1 MAYITG
7 ADLDRVLE
15 RRKDKDSLGVKLAA
29 AIALIDGVL
38 DDYGEQAVA
47 LSFNGGKDCT
57 VLLHLFAAVLYARHN
72 TRSHPTPRAVPP
84 TPTAAPRRDK
94 PVLNA
99 SFRAYAEG
107 QDGPPYDEPMLSA
120 SFRAYVEGPAAPP
133 PPLPANVAEGE
144 PARSATHHTPAHGSA
159 AAVPYPPIR
168 SVYFTAPNPFPAL
181 ETFVIDSAT
190 RYGLDLWRFGGGM
203 KSALSEYLGCGGGK
217 DVRAILLGTR
227 QGDPNGNVA
236 VLAATDPSWPQ
247 VLRVHPVLDW
257 TYTEVWQFLR
267 ELGVPWCSLYDE
279 GFTSLGSTHNT
290 APNPLLKT
298 DAGYEPAWKLQ
309 DPSQERA
316 GRGVKTT

>member
-1 MAYITG
+1 MAYITAG
-7 ADLDRVLE
+7 DLDRVLQRAKE
-15 RRKDKDSLGVKLAA
+15 KDALGVKVAA
-29 AIALIDGVL
+29 AIALIEGVL

-72 TRSHPTPRAVPP
+72 TPQYPPPRAIHH
-84 TPTAAPRRDK
+84 TPTH
-94 PVLNA
+94 N
-99 SFRAYAEG
+99 
-107 QDGPPYDEPMLSA
+107 PPHDEPALSA
-120 SFRAYVEGPAAPP
+120 SFRAYLEGPAAPP
-133 PPLPANVAEGE
+133 PPLPANK
-144 PARSATHHTPAHGSA
+144 
-159 AAVPYPPIR
+159 
-168 SVYFTAPNPFPAL
+168 
-181 ETFVIDSAT
+181 FVIDSAT
-190 RYGLDLWRFGGGM
+190 RYKLDLWRFGGGM
-203 KSALSEYLGCGGGK
+203 KSALSEYLGCGGGS

-236 VLAATDPSWPQ
+236 VLAPTDPSWPQ

-257 TYTEVWQFLR
+257 TYAEVWQFLR
-267 ELGVPWCSLYDE
+267 ELDVPWCSLYDE

-316 GRGVKTT
+316 GRGVKAI

>member
-1 MAYITG
+1 MAYITAG
-7 ADLDRVLE
+7 DLDRVLE
-15 RRKDKDSLGVKLAA
+15 RAKGKDSLGVKLAA

-38 DDYGEQAVA
+38 DDHGEEAVA

-72 TRSHPTPRAVPP
+72 TPSHPPPRAVLPVVSPAPP
-84 TPTAAPRRDK
+84 HDE
-94 PVLNA
+94 PVLSP
-99 SFRAYAEG
+99 SFRAY
-107 QDGPPYDEPMLSA
+107 L
-120 SFRAYVEGPAAPP
+120 EGPAAPP
-133 PPLPANVAEGE
+133 PPLPANVANGE
-144 PARSATHHTPAHGSA
+144 QARSATHHMPTHGSA
-159 AAVPYPPIR
+159 AVLYPPIR
-168 SVYFTAPNPFPAL
+168 SVYFTAPNPFPTL
-181 ETFVIDSAT
+181 ERFVIDSAT
-190 RYGLDLWRFGGGM
+190 RYRLDLWRFGGGM

-236 VLAATDPSWPQ
+236 VLAPTDPSWPQ

-257 TYTEVWQFLR
+257 SYAEVWQFLR
-267 ELGVPWCSLYDE
+267 ELDVPWCTLYDE

-290 APNPLLKT
+290 ARNPLLKT

-316 GRGVKTT
+316 GRGLKTT